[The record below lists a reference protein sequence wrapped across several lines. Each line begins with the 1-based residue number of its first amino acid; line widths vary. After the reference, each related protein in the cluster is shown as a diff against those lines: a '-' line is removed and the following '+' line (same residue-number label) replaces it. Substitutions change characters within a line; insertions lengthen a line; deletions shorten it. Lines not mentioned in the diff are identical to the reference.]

1 MNTEKWFVK
10 MTTDVGSLILPFMS
24 SRGYST
30 KREADFAASEI
41 MQNVTGIVSAEVFK
55 EGE

>member
-10 MTTDVGSLILPFMS
+10 MTTDVGSIILPFMS
-24 SRGYST
+24 PRGYST
-30 KREADFAASEI
+30 KREADFVASE
-41 MQNVTGIVSAEVFK
+41 MMRCVTGIVSAEVFK